1 MTSYYVIVLITAG
14 LATWLPRISPFV
26 LVRFGKLPN
35 WLQSFLAFIPLSLMT
50 ALFFENLV
58 VIKAGQLPGINWLA
72 VFATIPTLLT
82 IWRTKLI
89 MWTVLVGIISMAI
102 LRAI

>member
-35 WLQSFLAFIPLSLMT
+35 WLQSFLAFIH
-50 ALFFENLV
+50 
-58 VIKAGQLPGINWLA
+58 
-72 VFATIPTLLT
+72 
-82 IWRTKLI
+82 
-89 MWTVLVGIISMAI
+89 
-102 LRAI
+102 

>member
-58 VIKAGQLPGINWLA
+58 VIKAGQLPGINW
-72 VFATIPTLLT
+72 
-82 IWRTKLI
+82 
-89 MWTVLVGIISMAI
+89 
-102 LRAI
+102 

>member
-14 LATWLPRISPFV
+14 LVTWLPRISPFV

-35 WLQSFLAFIPLSLMT
+35 WL
-50 ALFFENLV
+50 
-58 VIKAGQLPGINWLA
+58 A

-82 IWRTKLI
+82 IWRTKSI
-89 MWTVLVGIISMAI
+89 MWTVLVGIISMAF

>member
-14 LATWLPRISPFV
+14 LVTWLPRISPFV

-58 VIKAGQLPGINWLA
+58 VIKTGQLPGINWLA
-72 VFATIPTLLT
+72 VFAMIPTLLT
-82 IWRTKLI
+82 IWRTKSI

>member
-1 MTSYYVIVLITAG
+1 MPKKPVHNLDISTV
-14 LATWLPRISPFV
+14 TWLPRISPFV
-26 LVRFGKLPN
+26 LVRFGNLPN

-50 ALFFENLV
+50 ALFFEDLV

-82 IWRTKLI
+82 IWRTKSI

>member
-14 LATWLPRISPFV
+14 LVTWLPRISPFV

-35 WLQSFLAFIPLSLMT
+35 WLQSFLAF
-50 ALFFENLV
+50 
-58 VIKAGQLPGINWLA
+58 
-72 VFATIPTLLT
+72 
-82 IWRTKLI
+82 TKSI
-89 MWTVLVGIISMAI
+89 MWTVLVGIISMAF